1 MSAQSKSLPGRAA
14 RNLVIVLFSWLALAA
29 VWMLLVDNESL
40 PELLTGAGVV
50 CIATVGSELVRHQR
64 IAQVRVRALW
74 LLRLWKPVARV
85 PLDIGIVTW
94 AMLRQI
100 VERKRERGRIRAM
113 RFRAAG
119 EDPVDNA
126 RRALAELAGSMAPN
140 TIVIG
145 VDMKRKLI
153 LVHQLEPG
161 GSAEDVIDPLE
172 LR

>member
-1 MSAQSKSLPGRAA
+1 MSAQSKSLSGRVA
-14 RNLVIVLFSWLALAA
+14 RNLAIVLFSWLGLAA

-64 IAQVRVRALW
+64 IAQVRTRPLW
-74 LLRLWKPVARV
+74 VLRLWKPLARIPV
-85 PLDIGIVTW
+85 DTVIVTW
-94 AMLRQI
+94 ALLRQI
-100 VERKRERGRIRAM
+100 VERKRERGSLRAM
-113 RFRAAG
+113 RFRADG
-119 EDPVDNA
+119 KDPIDNG

-145 VDMKRKLI
+145 VDMHRKLI

-161 GSAEDVIDPLE
+161 GSPESTIDPLE

>member
-1 MSAQSKSLPGRAA
+1 MSGQSKSPPGRVA
-14 RNLVIVLFSWLALAA
+14 RNLVIVVFSWLALAA

-50 CIATVGSELVRHQR
+50 SIAAVGSELVRHQR
-64 IAQVRVRALW
+64 IAQVRTRPLW

-85 PLDIGIVTW
+85 PVDVGIVTW
-94 AMLRQI
+94 ALLRQI
-100 VERKRERGRIRAM
+100 VERKPERGSLRAM
-113 RFRAAG
+113 RFRASG
-119 EDPVDNA
+119 KDPVDNA

-145 VDMKRKLI
+145 VDTRRKLI
-153 LVHQLEPG
+153 LVHQLKPG
-161 GSAEDVIDPLE
+161 GSAESTIDPLG

>member
-1 MSAQSKSLPGRAA
+1 MSAQSKSLSGRVA
-14 RNLVIVLFSWLALAA
+14 RNLAIVLFSWLGLAA

-50 CIATVGSELVRHQR
+50 CIATVGSEL
-64 IAQVRVRALW
+64 
-74 LLRLWKPVARV
+74 RLWKPLARIPV
-85 PLDIGIVTW
+85 DTVIVTW
-94 AMLRQI
+94 ALLRQI
-100 VERKRERGRIRAM
+100 VERKRERGSLRAM
-113 RFRAAG
+113 RFRADG
-119 EDPVDNA
+119 KDPIDNG

-145 VDMKRKLI
+145 VDMHRKLI

-161 GSAEDVIDPLE
+161 GSPESTIDPLE

>member
-1 MSAQSKSLPGRAA
+1 MSAQSKSLPGRVA
-14 RNLVIVLFSWLALAA
+14 RNLVIVLFSWLALAG

-40 PELLTGAGVV
+40 PELLTGAGAV
-50 CIATVGSELVRHQR
+50 CIATIGSELVRHQR
-64 IAQVRVRALW
+64 ISQVRVRAWW
-74 LLRLWKPVARV
+74 LLRLWKPVARI
-85 PLDIGIVTW
+85 PLDVGIVTL
-94 AMLRQI
+94 ALFRQI
-100 VERKRERGRIRAM
+100 FERKPERGALRAM
-113 RFRAAG
+113 RFRADG
-119 EDPVDNA
+119 EDPIDNA

-161 GSAEDVIDPLE
+161 GSPESTIDPLE

>member
-1 MSAQSKSLPGRAA
+1 MSAQSKSPPGRVA
-14 RNLVIVLFSWLALAA
+14 RHLGIVLFSWLALAA

-64 IAQVRVRALW
+64 IAEVRARPLW

-85 PLDIGIVTW
+85 PVDVGIVTW
-94 AMLRQI
+94 ALFRQV
-100 VERKRERGRIRAM
+100 VERRRERGALRAM
-113 RFRAAG
+113 RFRADG
-119 EDPVDNA
+119 KDPIDNA

-145 VDMKRKLI
+145 VDTRRKLI